1 MRVQFTNPRVAK
13 EFTAAEGF
21 PDRMV
26 HIAKMYTGM
35 LSNISYAGALRMVE
49 RNSNLIFKKEKEVKK
64 EQPAKPDFPAPR
76 VEPGET
82 AATE

>member
-26 HIAKMYTGM
+26 NIAKIYMGM
-35 LSNISYAGALRMVE
+35 LSNISYAGALKMVAGK
-49 RNSNLIFKKEKEVKK
+49 SNLLFKNEKAVKET
-64 EQPAKPDFPAPR
+64 PAPQA
-76 VEPGET
+76 EEQKPTPET
-82 AATE
+82 D